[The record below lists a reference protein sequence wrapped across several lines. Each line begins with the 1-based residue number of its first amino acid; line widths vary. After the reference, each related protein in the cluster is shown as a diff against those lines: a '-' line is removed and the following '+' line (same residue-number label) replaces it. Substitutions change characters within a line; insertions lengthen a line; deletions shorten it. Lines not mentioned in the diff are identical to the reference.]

1 MFIHFPYSK
10 QLKLGVCDGFSGH
23 LCFQTHPTSATAMD
37 STSSQVL
44 MPHRSDGLVGYH
56 SYSLF
61 RAYGDWALGP
71 STSSLNVAS
80 IQSTPIWFYMV
91 LSCFI
96 MFHLFFSF
104 GGQIRCWL
112 VQFRCLAI
120 KSGQISL
127 LGGEVMKFAE
137 TETLILRIHVLF
149 VSTLPVALEKTC
161 DSLGDEGKRN
171 VNALDLLK
179 VAPTFWRPQ
188 SVHHRNIWGETLKW
202 GHPQSSSIDRW
213 F

>member
-80 IQSTPIWFYMV
+80 IQSTPIWFYHV

-96 MFHLFFSF
+96 CSSV
-104 GGQIRCWL
+104 L
-112 VQFRCLAI
+112 VVKYAVDWYNSDVWPSNQVKSHCLVV
-120 KSGQISL
+120 KS
-127 LGGEVMKFAE
+127 
-137 TETLILRIHVLF
+137 
-149 VSTLPVALEKTC
+149 
-161 DSLGDEGKRN
+161 
-171 VNALDLLK
+171 
-179 VAPTFWRPQ
+179 
-188 SVHHRNIWGETLKW
+188 
-202 GHPQSSSIDRW
+202 
-213 F
+213 